1 MAPWTENVHCVVTR
15 KIRETNWKH
24 RLALAEY
31 MWASTKRCGPIFFI
45 HCVHAAVC
53 HDVPCLTKNEAMRS
67 SAGLTYLRFLPRA
80 FTWRGSNRKASLQ
93 QIQQSPAVPEEF
105 VSRFHFLAATNQ
117 FKFLPQLGN
126 LPSASRH
133 QEPCP
138 AHNRSTGQER

>member
-1 MAPWTENVHCVVTR
+1 MDR
-15 KIRETNWKH
+15 KRSLCSYEEDQRDQLEAQAGPGRIHVGIDQTMRTDIFH
-24 RLALAEY
+24 TLRACRGL
-31 MWASTKRCGPIFFI
+31 SRCTLF
-45 HCVHAAVC
+45 
-53 HDVPCLTKNEAMRS
+53 DKKNEAMRS